1 MDCNLKDCG
10 DSQWYCKY
18 LNYGLR
24 HEEEQ
29 SIPSREDSI
38 CEGPVAVMSILCED
52 SVAGMQ
58 LVRAGSLGNWAESG
72 PCGSSQGILF
82 SSVRSLTCVQLFVTP
97 WTAAHQVSL
106 SITNSWSLLKLMS
119 IESLMPS
126 NHLILFH
133 PLLLLPSIFPSIRAL
148 SNESALLISGQSIG
162 ISPSA
167 SVLPM
172 NIQNWFP
179 LGWTSWI
186 SL

>member
-18 LNYGLR
+18 WNYGLR
-24 HEEEQ
+24 HDEEQ

-38 CEGPVAVMSILCED
+38 CKGPVAVMSILCED

-58 LVRAGSLGNWAESG
+58 LVRAGSLGKWAESG
-72 PCGSSQGILF
+72 LCGNSQGILF
-82 SSVRSLTCVQLFVTP
+82 SSVQSLTCVWLFVTP

-126 NHLILFH
+126 NHSSSFIPFSSCLQ
-133 PLLLLPSIFPSIRAL
+133 SFPA
-148 SNESALLISGQSIG
+148 SGPFQMS
-162 ISPSA
+162 
-167 SVLPM
+167 
-172 NIQNWFP
+172 QFF
-179 LGWTSWI
+179 
-186 SL
+186 